1 MRSGQW
7 AVVRGAQWPVAV
19 PAVAADLEVGIDGVA
34 GTLTLAA
41 LEETGAARPALEER
55 RRHGHARVYVV
66 LLQSAL
72 LVALE
77 VLVKKRG

>member
-1 MRSGQW
+1 VRSGQW

-72 LVALE
+72 LALE
-77 VLVKKRG
+77 VLVKKR

>member
-55 RRHGHARVYVV
+55 RRHGHARVNMWSCYR
-66 LLQSAL
+66 AL
-72 LVALE
+72 LALE
-77 VLVKKRG
+77 VLVKKR

>member
-55 RRHGHARVYVV
+55 RRHGHARVWSCYRG
-66 LLQSAL
+66 QSAL
-72 LVALE
+72 LALE